1 MEMGSAGFNEHAD
14 VTEFVPPSNKEFGDG
29 VNTSEDLSFQR
40 PTFYPCAA
48 CGRKF
53 TLRALEIHKRS
64 CTETSDCSCSVC
76 KTSSTSHSEHTSITT
91 NGVDLANKGN
101 TSYRITNGTSVK
113 YLQNGR
119 MLYIITRSPGSS
131 SFQSK
136 SIAGEKLPVVLN
148 GIHNIQEANFK
159 IAQTGVDTLKP
170 TVVKHADHSY
180 SNIEVKSENN
190 NSTGQKNVLTIFNN
204 IDSNSLVNK
213 IKSSHPKL
221 KVASKI
227 YVVYPNATGSVS
239 PPEKTEK
246 VVSSSLEVAQSDSV
260 QSCTEGDA
268 RDGDEAEK
276 RSTVELEEEAV
287 EKQKALNAV
296 SPNHSLQCCVCKKS
310 IFWDTFGSHIVHHSQ
325 IVDKML
331 LCPKCPKKFTKPGM
345 LLIHFHKHMS
355 EFAFTCR
362 ECDKSF
368 QNCVDLKQ
376 HGLTAHGYVELHPF
390 HCYICLRRFSHSQ
403 TIINHMRLH
412 SKETPFKC
420 NQCSRSFNQIGN
432 LHRHL
437 SVHRGERP
445 HKCLDCDKSFADPA
459 TLRNHV
465 RIHTGETPYVCKIC
479 TRPFTQVGNLKRHM
493 ARHLQGRSRTTAPES
508 YGAKLA
514 KLMNTST
521 KNSSSDMNSTIT
533 GKNNHEADMPSIKSE
548 ANDELNE
555 VLGEKSSPEEVF
567 SYICNASDSL
577 SDENSVGSF
586 ISVVSSSREGENRK
600 SAIENTNESTRRSRR
615 KQILVSRDAQE
626 EAKRMCDEKKW
637 ELFPCPVCAKVY
649 TWQHDLNIHFRIHS
663 GEKPYTCDI
672 CRKRFAQSGA
682 VRTHRLRHHADQIA
696 NS

>member
-14 VTEFVPPSNKEFGDG
+14 VTEFVSNKEFGDD
-29 VNTSEDLSFQR
+29 VNNSEELSFQR
-40 PTFYPCAA
+40 PTFYPCTA

-64 CTETSDCSCSVC
+64 CTETSDCSCTVC
-76 KTSSTSHSEHTSITT
+76 KTSSASHTEHTSIIA
-91 NGVDLANKGN
+91 NALALSDKGN
-101 TSYRITNGTSVK
+101 ASCKLSNGTSVK
-113 YLQNGR
+113 YLHNGR
-119 MLYIITRSPGSS
+119 MFYVITRSPGSS
-131 SFQSK
+131 SLPSK
-136 SIAGEKLPVVLN
+136 NLAGPKIPVVLN
-148 GIHNIQEANFK
+148 GIHSIQETK
-159 IAQTGVDTLKP
+159 CEITDTNADCLKP
-170 TVVKHADHSY
+170 AVVKHADHSY
-180 SNIEVKSENN
+180 SNVELKLEKSSLSN
-190 NSTGQKNVLTIFNN
+190 QKNVLTTFNN
-204 IDSNSLVNK
+204 IDSDTLVNK
-213 IKSSHPKL
+213 FKSSHPKL
-221 KVASKI
+221 RVASKI
-227 YVVYPNATGSVS
+227 YVVYPNSAASVN
-239 PPEKTEK
+239 PPEKKIVCSTNEA
-246 VVSSSLEVAQSDSV
+246 AQKNVRNHEESDKH
-260 QSCTEGDA
+260 DI
-268 RDGDEAEK
+268 DEAQK

-287 EKQKALNAV
+287 EKQKVLNAI
-296 SPNHSLQCCVCKKS
+296 SPSHSLQCCVCKKS
-310 IFWDTFGSHIVHHSQ
+310 ISWEAFGCHIVHHSQ
-325 IVDKML
+325 VVDKML

-376 HGLTAHGYVELHPF
+376 HGLSEHGYVELHPF

-412 SKETPFKC
+412 SKEMPFKC

-445 HKCLDCDKSFADPA
+445 HKCLDCGKSFADPA

-514 KLMNTST
+514 KLINSGT
-521 KNSSSDMNSTIT
+521 KNSHSDNSSNTVAE
-533 GKNNHEADMPSIKSE
+533 KNNYGSPDEMDVPSIKS
-548 ANDELNE
+548 DGELKAS
-555 VLGEKSSPEEVF
+555 LEEFV
-567 SYICNASDSL
+567 SYVSNTSDSV

-586 ISVVSSSREGENRK
+586 VSVVSLNQEAEACKTVVEDN
-600 SAIENTNESTRRSRR
+600 NETRRKSRR
-615 KQILVSRDAQE
+615 KQTLVSRDAQE
-626 EAKRMCDEKKW
+626 EAKRMCDEKNW

-663 GEKPYTCDI
+663 GEKPYACDI
-672 CRKRFAQSGA
+672 CNKRFAQSGA
-682 VRTHRLRHHADQIA
+682 VRTHRLRHHAKA
-696 NS
+696 VESENS